1 MMRFYDFMK
10 TQQLYLNN
18 ELSKKKELLIYLFT
32 ALAIVFF
39 GIKIFYSF
47 YLHNVDF
54 HIFIQS
60 KGIFL

>member
-1 MMRFYDFMK
+1 MK
-10 TQQLYLNN
+10 TKQLYLSN
-18 ELSKKKELLIYLFT
+18 EISKNKKLLIYLVT
-32 ALAIVFF
+32 ALTIVLF
-39 GIKIFYSF
+39 GIKMFYSF

>member
-1 MMRFYDFMK
+1 MK
-10 TQQLYLNN
+10 TKQLYLSN
-18 ELSKKKELLIYLFT
+18 ELSKNKKLLIYLFT
-32 ALAIVFF
+32 ALAIVLF
-39 GIKIFYSF
+39 GIKMFYSF

>member
-1 MMRFYDFMK
+1 MK
-10 TQQLYLNN
+10 TKQLYLNN
-18 ELSKKKELLIYLFT
+18 ELSKNKKLLIYLFT
-32 ALAIVFF
+32 ALAIVLF
-39 GIKIFYSF
+39 GIKMFYSF

>member
-1 MMRFYDFMK
+1 MK
-10 TQQLYLNN
+10 TKQLFLNN
-18 ELSKKKELLIYLFT
+18 ESSKKKELFVYLFT
-32 ALAIVFF
+32 SSAIALF
-39 GIKIFYSF
+39 GIKMFYSF

>member
-1 MMRFYDFMK
+1 MK
-10 TQQLYLNN
+10 TKQLYLSN
-18 ELSKKKELLIYLFT
+18 ELSKNKKLLIYLFT
-32 ALAIVFF
+32 ALAIVLF
-39 GIKIFYSF
+39 GIKMFYGL

>member
-1 MMRFYDFMK
+1 MK
-10 TQQLYLNN
+10 TKKLYLKD
-18 ELSKKKELLIYLFT
+18 ESSKKKELVIYL
-32 ALAIVFF
+32 LAASSIFF
-39 GIKIFYSF
+39 LGIKMFYGF

>member
-1 MMRFYDFMK
+1 MK
-10 TQQLYLNN
+10 TKQLYLSN
-18 ELSKKKELLIYLFT
+18 ELSKNKKLLIYLLT
-32 ALAIVFF
+32 ALAIVLV
-39 GIKIFYSF
+39 GIKMFYNF

>member
-1 MMRFYDFMK
+1 MK
-10 TQQLYLNN
+10 AKQIYLNN
-18 ELSKKKELLIYLFT
+18 ELSKKKELFIYLFS
-32 ALAIVFF
+32 ALAILIF

>member
-1 MMRFYDFMK
+1 MK
-10 TQQLYLNN
+10 TKQLYLSN
-18 ELSKKKELLIYLFT
+18 ELSKNKKLLIYLVT
-32 ALAIVFF
+32 ALTIVLF
-39 GIKIFYSF
+39 GIKMFYSF

>member
-1 MMRFYDFMK
+1 MK
-10 TQQLYLNN
+10 TKQLYLSN
-18 ELSKKKELLIYLFT
+18 EISKNKKLLIYLVT
-32 ALAIVFF
+32 ALTIVLF
-39 GIKIFYSF
+39 GIKMFYNF

>member
-1 MMRFYDFMK
+1 MK
-10 TQQLYLNN
+10 AKQIYLNN
-18 ELSKKKELLIYLFT
+18 ELSKKKELFIYLFS
-32 ALAIVFF
+32 ALAILIF

-47 YLHNVDF
+47 YLNNVDF